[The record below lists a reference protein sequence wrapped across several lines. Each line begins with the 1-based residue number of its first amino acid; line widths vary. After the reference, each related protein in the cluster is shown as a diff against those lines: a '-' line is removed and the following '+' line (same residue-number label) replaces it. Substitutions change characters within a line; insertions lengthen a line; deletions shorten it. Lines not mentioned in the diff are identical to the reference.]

1 MKTLENGSMM
11 IMKYFYTLYKKTEI
25 KPLPDLFFFFLIG
38 E

>member
-25 KPLPDLFFFFLIG
+25 KPLPDFFFFLIG